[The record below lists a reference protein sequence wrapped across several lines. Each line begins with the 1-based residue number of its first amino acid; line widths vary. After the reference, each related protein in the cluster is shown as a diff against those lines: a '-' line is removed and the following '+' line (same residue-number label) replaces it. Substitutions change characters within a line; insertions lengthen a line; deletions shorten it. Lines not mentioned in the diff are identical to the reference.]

1 MKTFHYQKSVGFL
14 ICGLLLL
21 GGAVFIAYPFA
32 RCAGCWRWA
41 YFKHWWYLYV
51 LPLSA
56 AAAFAVFGLSQILF
70 WARHVLKKPYLTIEN
85 GKIDIDAE
93 MMLDMDDIE
102 SVKQFNFWG
111 CRMLGLK
118 IANPEKYR
126 FSWRF
131 KADRMFH
138 KDYRA
143 FICVDMVRKD
153 EQSALLDLFKD
164 KTV

>member
-21 GGAVFIAYPFA
+21 GGAVFIAYPFT

-118 IANPEKYR
+118 IPLFVAVQSRPHVPQRLPR
-126 FSWRF
+126 FHLRRYGAQRRTARF
-131 KADRMFH
+131 AGS
-138 KDYRA
+138 
-143 FICVDMVRKD
+143 V
-153 EQSALLDLFKD
+153 QG
-164 KTV
+164 

>member
-1 MKTFHYQKSVGFL
+1 MCCLCPPRRLLRCSDCLKS
-14 ICGLLLL
+14 C
-21 GGAVFIAYPFA
+21 
-32 RCAGCWRWA
+32 
-41 YFKHWWYLYV
+41 
-51 LPLSA
+51 
-56 AAAFAVFGLSQILF
+56 FGR
-70 WARHVLKKPYLTIEN
+70 ATPYLTIEN

-153 EQSALLDLFKD
+153 EQPALLDLFKD